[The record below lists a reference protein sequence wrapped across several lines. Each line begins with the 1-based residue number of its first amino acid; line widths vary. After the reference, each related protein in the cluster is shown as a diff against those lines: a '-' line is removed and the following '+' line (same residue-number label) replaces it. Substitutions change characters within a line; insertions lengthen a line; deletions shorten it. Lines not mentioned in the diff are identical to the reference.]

1 MIYISTGGMN
11 CKTGYSS
18 ALDLFDNGINAV
30 ELSGGLYSNRT
41 EQDLFNLPK
50 ELNLQ
55 IHNYFPPPIE
65 PFVFNLASKNELIF
79 DKSFKHVCSC
89 IELATKLG
97 LSKYSFHGGFRISP
111 QPHQLGGE
119 LGVHELCLKEEA
131 FEVFENAV
139 LELSKIAKSKNIELL
154 IENNVLTK
162 DNLELYGES
171 PLLFCEPEEI
181 NSFMHKM
188 PDNVGLLIDFGH
200 LKVSALTLGFDP
212 VKAHEKL
219 QTRTKAY
226 HLSDNNG
233 KADSNESVTGDS
245 WFWGIIN
252 PALDYYSLEVYGVT
266 IEDLILQK
274 NLVNQRLKSL

>member
-1 MIYISTGGMN
+1 MIYISTGGMC
-11 CKTGYSS
+11 CKTGFSS
-18 ALDLFDNGINAV
+18 ALDFFENGINAV
-30 ELSGGLYSNRT
+30 ELSGGLYSERT

-79 DKSFKHVCSC
+79 AKSFKHVCSC
-89 IELATKLG
+89 IELASKLG

-119 LGVHELCLKEEA
+119 LGVHELSLREEA

-139 LELSKIAKSKNIELL
+139 LKLSKIAKSKNIELL
-154 IENNVLTK
+154 IENNVLTMA
-162 DNLELYGES
+162 NLELYGES

-181 NSFMHKM
+181 SSFMNKM
-188 PDNVGLLIDFGH
+188 PDNVGLLLDFGH

-212 VKAHEKL
+212 VNAHDKL
-219 QTRTKAY
+219 QTWTKAY

-233 KADSNESVTGDS
+233 KIDSNEPITRDS
-245 WFWGIIN
+245 WFWSVIN
-252 PALDYYSLEVYGVT
+252 PALDYYSLEVYGVSF
-266 IEDLILQK
+266 ENLILQRE
-274 NLVNQRLKSL
+274 LVNQRLKSL